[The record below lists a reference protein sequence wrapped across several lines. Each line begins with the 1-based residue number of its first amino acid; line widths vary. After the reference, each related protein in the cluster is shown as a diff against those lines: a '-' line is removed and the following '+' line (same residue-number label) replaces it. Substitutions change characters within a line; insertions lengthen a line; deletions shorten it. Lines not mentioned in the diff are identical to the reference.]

1 MLVTLDTCT
10 RSGEDGDSAGI
21 RAYIYILHVH
31 VTVVK
36 DVYINMHVHLEG
48 ASNLFEV
55 AIGGLFCPQHYS
67 APFVMV

>member
-1 MLVTLDTCT
+1 METL
-10 RSGEDGDSAGI
+10 RVYM
-21 RAYIYILHVH
+21 YIYIYIHVH

-67 APFVMV
+67 APIIPFGMV